1 MTRFHKRRA
10 LLIGNEHYDDGRF
23 SPLASVRA
31 DVWGLT
37 QVLKH
42 RSIGNFVSVQTESD
56 LTADDMRAA
65 IGEFLQE
72 RDEDELALVYV
83 SGHGVR
89 TVRDGGEFHFV
100 AKDTD
105 YDRVASTGV
114 SAGFLNDALEECV
127 APQKIVVIDCC
138 RSGGFAVGLRTS
150 DRRPESSVSKSGE
163 PPPLTSRG
171 VYVLS
176 SSRAGEDSY
185 ADAGGSDDV
194 KPSAFTGEIIEAL
207 RTGKVSKDGGQAITV
222 SDLFHYVNRRMRAQ
236 DGGRQVP
243 VHSALGVDDRIVIA
257 DSPFGRAPILDP
269 LSSRPRAAAGEA
281 AQPHATKSA
290 HAQPAWANLLDYYRE
305 CVLAES
311 AETPLMEVSHQ
322 GTSYVCLEGT
332 ERFISGDVDDDGCI
346 ALPEEAA
353 LLVDSAAE
361 EDAELWAGYP
371 AVVLTGPRSGRPWR
385 QPKFAPLLVRRV
397 EIIQDEGELRLK
409 PYGPV
414 QPHPQLAHDWLG
426 EEEANQLI
434 DTFQPSWHRG
444 QHDRMAVEVRNL
456 LTQEFELPCVQ
467 ELSPDRLAD
476 RIDVRTP
483 GHGARNT
490 AVLFA
495 ARPQT
500 GFTKGLLNDF
510 ADISRKTDRIGRT
523 ALGVLSPDTSQRA
536 RSLAHSD
543 PESVRLVTPLPCNEA
558 QTAVLRSAMTRRLTV
573 ATGPPGTGKSQLVA
587 NLVATAI
594 AAGQTVLVAST
605 NNDAV
610 DEVWRRCDKLVPGSV
625 VRTGSARKNGKS
637 NAEHEAAALHALRTG
652 PEPSTTVTTAS
663 IATTLATDRLAEV
676 RQLLAHTAE
685 TELRLRQAGES
696 RAHHAEKL
704 GITVTELQALLGG
717 PPRPKELEAKARRL
731 THARF
736 LGSWRRTRFLRKAGL
751 ERYAG
756 DPAAGCL
763 ALAGF
768 AAAEAVWRDGRE
780 HAATVDDT
788 ALTRTLRDAES
799 TVQDASRTLLATT
812 VQAVAWAGRRR
823 ILDLLT
829 ARDGKRG
836 DWPQLGRVLGRPGT
850 STDAP
855 AVAGW
860 AVTSLS
866 ARRFPPDPA
875 LFDLVVID
883 EASQC
888 AIPHILP
895 LLFRARRALVI
906 GDPMQLTHITQTS
919 PPREALIR
927 RGNGLRSDWLEKHHL
942 AYRRHSAFH
951 AAEQAAGGTL
961 LLDEHFRCHPHIA
974 GISNEFFY
982 DGGLT
987 VLTDTRGRPALAR
1000 RPSVVWTDVT
1010 GRAARPPFGGSWA
1023 NDDEIHKVLAS
1034 VTYLLDQLPPEAT
1047 VGVVTPFT
1055 AQAEALRK
1063 RLRPYDEERLRIGT
1077 VHTFQ
1082 GGERDVMVFSLVA
1095 GEGMHTGAVEWVSGQ
1110 LNLWNVAI
1118 TRARSHLIVV
1128 GDKKLWRQRGGVGA
1142 ALLEAAERN
1151 GVPPGGGDE
1160 DVLLKRL
1167 YQALS
1172 RTKEATVTLG
1182 ETVNGHPADAL
1193 VGGIDATAPRA
1204 VLLDRGVEEGS
1215 DAARHLRL
1223 MLHRRNLLGSDHG
1236 EIEAIRWPAWRLYET
1251 DEQRGEL

>member
-1 MTRFHKRRA
+1 MTRLHKRRA
-10 LLIGNEHYDDGRF
+10 LLIGNENYNDGRF

-31 DVWGLT
+31 DLWGLT

-42 RSIGNFVSVQTESD
+42 RNIGNFVSVQTESD
-56 LTADDMRAA
+56 LTADDMRAV

-89 TVRDGGEFHFV
+89 TVRDGGEFHF
-100 AKDTD
+100 AARDTD
-105 YDRVASTGV
+105 YDRVAATGV

-127 APQKIVVIDCC
+127 APQKIVMIDCC
-138 RSGGFAVGLRTS
+138 RSGGFAMGLRTS
-150 DRRPESSVSKSGE
+150 DRRAASSVSKSGE
-163 PPPLTSRG
+163 QPPLTSRG

-185 ADAGGSDDV
+185 ADTGGGDDV
-194 KPSAFTGEIIEAL
+194 KPSAFTGEVVEAL
-207 RTGKVSKDGGQAITV
+207 RTGKVSKDGGSAVTV

-243 VHSALGVDDRIVIA
+243 VHSALGVDDRIIIA

-269 LSSRPRAAAGEA
+269 LSSRTRPVAGEA
-281 AQPHATKSA
+281 AHSRVAKSA
-290 HAQPAWANLLDYYRE
+290 HTQPSWANLLDYYRE
-305 CVLAES
+305 CILAES
-311 AETPLMEVSHQ
+311 AETPLMDVSRQ
-322 GTSYVCLEGT
+322 DASYVCLADA
-332 ERFISGDVDDDGCI
+332 ERFISGDVDDDGCVS
-346 ALPEEAA
+346 LPEEAA
-353 LLVDSAAE
+353 PLVDSAAE

-371 AVVLTGPRSGRPWR
+371 AVVLTGPRTGRPWR

-397 EIIQDEGELRLK
+397 EIVQDEGEVRLK

-414 QPHPQLAHDWLG
+414 QPHPQLALDWLG
-426 EEEANQLI
+426 EDEANQLI

-467 ELSPDRLAD
+467 ELRPDQLAD

-495 ARPQT
+495 SRPQT

-510 ADISRKTDRIGRT
+510 AGIAEQANQIGQT
-523 ALGVLSPDTSQRA
+523 ALGALAPDASQRA
-536 RSLAHSD
+536 RSHAHTN
-543 PESVRLVTPLPCNEA
+543 PEPANLVTPLPCNEA

-625 VRTGSARKNGKS
+625 VRTGSARKSGKS

-652 PEPSTTVTTAS
+652 PEPPTTVATAS
-663 IATTLATDRLAEV
+663 MATVLANDRLAEV
-676 RQLLAHTAE
+676 RQGLAHLAE
-685 TELRLRQAGES
+685 TEARLRKAGEA
-696 RAHHAEKL
+696 RAHHAEQL
-704 GITVTELQALLGG
+704 GSTVTELQDLLSGT
-717 PPRPKELEAKARRL
+717 PRPRELENKARRL
-731 THARF
+731 AHARL
-736 LGSWRRTRFLRKAGL
+736 LGSWRRSRFLRTTGL
-751 ERYAG
+751 KGHAG
-756 DPAAGCL
+756 DPATGCL

-768 AAAEAVWRDGRE
+768 AAAEAEWRDGHE
-780 HAATVDDT
+780 QAAAVDDT
-788 ALTRTLRDAES
+788 ALTRTLHDAES
-799 TVQDASRTLLATT
+799 TVQDASRTLLAAT
-812 VQAVAWAGRRR
+812 VQAAAWAGRRR
-823 ILDLLT
+823 ILDLLA
-829 ARDGKRG
+829 ARDGKRS
-836 DWPQLGRVLGRPGT
+836 DWPQMRRVLGRSNG
-850 STDAP
+850 STDTP

-866 ARRFPPDPA
+866 ARRFPLGPA
-875 LFDLVVID
+875 LFDLVVVD

-888 AIPHILP
+888 AIPHVLP
-895 LLFRARRALVI
+895 LLFRAQRALVI

-919 PPREALIR
+919 PHREALIR

-951 AAEQAAGGTL
+951 AAEQSAGGTL

-974 GISNEFFY
+974 GISNNFFY

-987 VLTDTRGRPALAR
+987 VLTDTRGRPALAH
-1000 RPSVVWTDVT
+1000 RPAVIWTDVT
-1010 GRAARPPFGGSWA
+1010 GRAARPPFGGSWV
-1023 NDDEIHKVLAS
+1023 NEDEIRKVQDS
-1034 VTYLLDQLPPEAT
+1034 VRYLLEQLPPEAT

-1055 AQAEALRK
+1055 AQAETLRK

-1095 GEGMHTGAVEWVSGQ
+1095 GEGMHPGAVEWIGGQ

-1118 TRARSHLIVV
+1118 TRARGHLIVV
-1128 GDKKLWRQRGGVGA
+1128 GDKELWRKRGGVGT

-1151 GVPPGGGDE
+1151 GVPLSGGGD
-1160 DVLLKRL
+1160 DLLLKRL
-1167 YQALS
+1167 YRILS
-1172 RTKEATVTLG
+1172 RTEEATVTLG
-1182 ETVNGHPADAL
+1182 ETVHGHSVDAL
-1193 VGGIDATAPRA
+1193 VGGVGATTPRA
-1204 VLLDRGVEEGS
+1204 VLLDRGIDEGS

-1223 MLHRRNLLGSDHG
+1223 MLHRRNLLGSEDG
-1236 EIEAIRWPAWRLYET
+1236 EVEAVRWPAWRLYET
-1251 DEQRGEL
+1251 DEQRG

>member
-1 MTRFHKRRA
+1 MTRLHKRRA
-10 LLIGNEHYDDGRF
+10 LLIGNERYDDGRF

-31 DVWGLT
+31 DVWGLA
-37 QVLKH
+37 QVLRHHKV
-42 RSIGNFVSVQTESD
+42 GNFVSVQTESD
-56 LTADDMRAA
+56 LAADDMRAV
-65 IGEFLQE
+65 IGEFLHE

-105 YDRVASTGV
+105 SDRVAATGV

-127 APQKIVVIDCC
+127 APQKIVMIDCC

-150 DRRPESSVSKSGE
+150 DRQPDNSVAKSGE
-163 PPPLTSRG
+163 RPPLTSRG

-185 ADAGGSDDV
+185 ADAGAGDDV
-194 KPSAFTGEIIEAL
+194 KPSAFTGEVIEAL
-207 RTGKVSKDGGQAITV
+207 RTGKVSKDGGSAVTV
-222 SDLFHYVNRRMRAQ
+222 SDLFHHVNQRMRAQ
-236 DGGRQVP
+236 SGGRQVP
-243 VHSALGVDDRIVIA
+243 VQSALGVDDRIVIA
-257 DSPFGRAPILDP
+257 DSPFGRAPVLDP
-269 LSSRPRAAAGEA
+269 LSSRPRAVVGEA
-281 AQPHATKSA
+281 AEPRTTKSA
-290 HAQPAWANLLDYYRE
+290 DTQPTWTNLLDYYRE

-311 AETPLMEVSHQ
+311 AETPLMEVSRRD
-322 GTSYVCLEGT
+322 TSYVCLDGA
-332 ERFISGDVDDDGCI
+332 ERFISGDVDDDGCV
-346 ALPEEAA
+346 ALPKEAA
-353 LLVDSAAE
+353 PLVESAAE

-371 AVVLTGPRSGRPWR
+371 AVVLTGPRTGRPWR

-397 EIIQDEGELRLK
+397 EIVQDEGEVRLK

-426 EEEANQLI
+426 EDEANQLI

-467 ELSPDRLAD
+467 ELRPDQLAD

-500 GFTKGLLNDF
+500 GFTKNLLK
-510 ADISRKTDRIGRT
+510 DIAGIAERTDQIGKT
-523 ALGVLSPDTSQRA
+523 ALGALAPDASQRA
-536 RSLAHSD
+536 RSIAHTG
-543 PESVRLVTPLPCNEA
+543 PEQVRLVTPLPCNEA
-558 QTAVLRSAMTRRLTV
+558 QAAVLRSAMTRCLTV

-610 DEVWRRCDKLVPGSV
+610 DEVWRRCDELMPGSV
-625 VRTGSARKNGKS
+625 VRTGSARKKNGTS

-652 PEPSTTVTTAS
+652 PEPSSTVTTAS
-663 IATTLATDRLAEV
+663 MATTLAAERLAGV
-676 RQLLAHTAE
+676 RQGLAHVAE
-685 TELRLRQAGES
+685 TELRLRQAGEA
-696 RAHHAEKL
+696 RAHHAEQF
-704 GITVTELQALLGG
+704 GVTVTELRDLLGG
-717 PPRPKELEAKARRL
+717 PPRPRELEDKARRVSR
-731 THARF
+731 ARF
-736 LGSWRRTRFLRKAGL
+736 LGTWRRSRFLRGAGL
-751 ERYAG
+751 EGHAG

-768 AAAEAVWRDGRE
+768 ASAEAEWADGRE
-780 HAATVDDT
+780 HVASVDDT
-788 ALTRTLRDAES
+788 ELTRVLHDAET
-799 TVQDASRTLLATT
+799 TVQDASRTLLAVK
-812 VQAVAWAGRRR
+812 VQAAARAGRRR
-823 ILDLLT
+823 VLDLLA
-829 ARDGKRG
+829 ARDGKHS
-836 DWPQLGRVLGRPGT
+836 DWPQMRRVLGRSDG

-866 ARRFPPDPA
+866 ARRFPLGPA
-875 LFDLVVID
+875 LFDLVVVD

-888 AIPHILP
+888 AVPHVLP

-906 GDPMQLTHITQTS
+906 GDPMQLTHITKTS
-919 PPREALIR
+919 PHREALIR
-927 RGNGLRSDWLEKHHL
+927 RGNGLRSSWLEKHHL

-951 AAEQAAGGTL
+951 AAEQSAGGTL

-974 GISNEFFY
+974 AISNELFY

-987 VLTDTRGRPALAR
+987 VLTDTRGRPALAG
-1000 RPSVVWTDVT
+1000 RPAVIWTDVA
-1010 GRAARPPFGGSWA
+1010 GRAARPPFGGSWV
-1023 NDDEIHKVLAS
+1023 NENEIRKVDDS
-1034 VTYLLDQLPPEAT
+1034 VRYLLEQLPPEAT

-1055 AQAEALRK
+1055 AQAETLRK
-1063 RLRPYDEERLRIGT
+1063 RLRPYDEERLRVGT

-1095 GEGMHTGAVEWVSGQ
+1095 GQGMHPGAVEWIAGQ

-1128 GDKKLWRQRGGVGA
+1128 GDKGLWRQRGGVGA
-1142 ALLEAAERN
+1142 ALLEASERD
-1151 GVPPGGGDE
+1151 GAAPGGGSE

-1172 RTKEATVTLG
+1172 RGEEEATVALG
-1182 ETVNGHPADAL
+1182 ETVHGHPADAVVRG
-1193 VGGIDATAPRA
+1193 VGGAAPQA
-1204 VLLDRGVEEGS
+1204 VLLDRGGGEDG

-1223 MLHRRNLLGSDHG
+1223 VLHRRNLLGGGDG
-1236 EIEAIRWPAWRLYET
+1236 EAEAARWPAWRLYDT
-1251 DEQRGEL
+1251 DEKQG

>member
-1 MTRFHKRRA
+1 MTRLHKRRA
-10 LLIGNEHYDDGRF
+10 LLIGNENYDDGRF

-31 DVWGLT
+31 DLWGLA

-42 RSIGNFVSVQTESD
+42 RNIGNFVSVQTESD
-56 LTADDMRAA
+56 LTADDMRAV

-105 YDRVASTGV
+105 YDRVAATSV

-127 APQKIVVIDCC
+127 APQKIVMIDCC
-138 RSGGFAVGLRTS
+138 RSGGFAIGLRTS
-150 DRRPESSVSKSGE
+150 DRRADNSVSKSGE
-163 PPPLTSRG
+163 QPPLTSRG

-185 ADAGGSDDV
+185 ADTGSGDDV
-194 KPSAFTGEIIEAL
+194 KPSAFTGEVVEAL
-207 RTGKVSKDGGQAITV
+207 RTGKVSKDGGSAVTV

-243 VHSALGVDDRIVIA
+243 VHSALGVDDRIIIA
-257 DSPFGRAPILDP
+257 DSPFGRAPVLNP
-269 LSSRPRAAAGEA
+269 LSSRPQPITGEA
-281 AQPHATKSA
+281 AQPRVAKSV
-290 HAQPAWANLLDYYRE
+290 HAQPSWANLLDYYRE

-311 AETPLMEVSHQ
+311 AETPLMDVSHQ
-322 GTSYVCLEGT
+322 DASYVCLVGA
-332 ERFISGDVDDDGCI
+332 ERLISGDVDDDGCVT
-346 ALPEEAA
+346 LPDEAA
-353 LLVDSAAE
+353 PLVDSAAE

-371 AVVLTGPRSGRPWR
+371 AVVLTGPRTGRPWR

-397 EIIQDEGELRLK
+397 EIVQDEGEVRLK
-409 PYGPV
+409 PYGPI
-414 QPHPQLAHDWLG
+414 QPHPQLALDWLG
-426 EEEANQLI
+426 EDEANQLI

-467 ELSPDRLAD
+467 ELRPDQLAD

-495 ARPQT
+495 SRPQT

-510 ADISRKTDRIGRT
+510 VGIADQTDQIGQT
-523 ALGVLSPDTSQRA
+523 ALGALAPNASQRA
-536 RSLAHSD
+536 GSHAHTS
-543 PESVRLVTPLPCNEA
+543 PKPTHLVTPLPCNEA
-558 QTAVLRSAMTRRLTV
+558 QTAVLRSAMTYRLTV

-652 PEPSTTVTTAS
+652 PEPPTTVATAS
-663 IATTLATDRLAEV
+663 MATALATDRLAEV
-676 RQLLAHTAE
+676 RQGLALLAE
-685 TELRLRQAGES
+685 TEARLRRAGEA
-696 RAHHAEKL
+696 RAHQAEQL
-704 GITVTELQALLGG
+704 GSTVTELQDLLRDT
-717 PPRPKELEAKARRL
+717 PRLRELEDKARRL
-731 THARF
+731 AHARF
-736 LGSWRRTRFLRKAGL
+736 LGSWRRSRFLRRTGL
-751 ERYAG
+751 SGHVG
-756 DPAAGCL
+756 DPASGCL

-768 AAAEAVWRDGRE
+768 VAAEAQWRAGHER
-780 HAATVDDT
+780 ASAVDDT
-788 ALTRTLRDAES
+788 ALTRSLHDAES
-799 TVQDASRTLLATT
+799 AVHDASRTLLATR
-812 VQAVAWAGRRR
+812 VQAAAWAGRRR
-823 ILDLLT
+823 ILDLLA
-829 ARDGKRG
+829 ARDGKRS
-836 DWPQLGRVLGRPGT
+836 DWPQMRRVLGRSNG

-866 ARRFPPDPA
+866 ARRFPLSPA
-875 LFDLVVID
+875 LFDLVVVD

-888 AIPHILP
+888 AIPHVLP
-895 LLFRARRALVI
+895 LLFRAQRALVI

-919 PPREALIR
+919 PHREALIR
-927 RGNGLRSDWLEKHHL
+927 SGNGLRSDWLEKHHL

-951 AAEQAAGGTL
+951 AAEQSAGGTL
-961 LLDEHFRCHPHIA
+961 LLDEHFRCHPQIA
-974 GISNEFFY
+974 SISNDFFY

-987 VLTDTRGRPALAR
+987 VLTDSRSRPALAHR
-1000 RPSVVWTDVT
+1000 SAVIWTDVT
-1010 GRAARPPFGGSWA
+1010 GRAARPPFGGSWV
-1023 NDDEIHKVLAS
+1023 NEDEVRKVQDS
-1034 VTYLLDQLPPEAT
+1034 VRYLLQQLPPEAT

-1055 AQAEALRK
+1055 AQAETLRR

-1095 GEGMHTGAVEWVSGQ
+1095 GEGMHPGAVEWIGGQ

-1118 TRARSHLIVV
+1118 TRARGHLIVV
-1128 GDKKLWRQRGGVGA
+1128 GDKELWRKRGGVGT
-1142 ALLEAAERN
+1142 ALLEAADRN
-1151 GVPPGGGDE
+1151 GVPLGGGDD
-1160 DVLLKRL
+1160 DVLLRRL
-1167 YQALS
+1167 YRILS
-1172 RTKEATVTLG
+1172 LAEGATVTLG
-1182 ETVNGHPADAL
+1182 ETLRGHPVDAL
-1193 VGGIDATAPRA
+1193 VGGTSATTSRA
-1204 VLLDRGVEEGS
+1204 VLLDRGIEEGS

-1223 MLHRRNLLGSDHG
+1223 MLHRRNLLGSEDG
-1236 EIEAIRWPAWRLYET
+1236 RVEAVRWPAWRLYET
-1251 DEQRGEL
+1251 GERQE

>member
-1 MTRFHKRRA
+1 MTRLHKRRA
-10 LLIGNEHYDDGRF
+10 LLIGNETYDDGRF
-23 SPLASVRA
+23 SALASVRA
-31 DVWGLT
+31 DLWGLA

-42 RSIGNFVSVQTESD
+42 RNIGNFISVQTESD
-56 LTADDMRAA
+56 LTADDMRVV

-89 TVRDGGEFHFV
+89 AVRDGGEFHFV

-105 YDRVASTGV
+105 YDRVAATSV

-127 APQKIVVIDCC
+127 APQKIVMIDCC
-138 RSGGFAVGLRTS
+138 RSGGFAMGLRTS
-150 DRRPESSVSKSGE
+150 DRRAANSVSKSGE
-163 PPPLTSRG
+163 QPPLTSRG

-185 ADAGGSDDV
+185 ADTGGGDDV
-194 KPSAFTGEIIEAL
+194 KPSAFTGEVVEAL
-207 RTGKVSKDGGQAITV
+207 RTGKVSKDGGSAVTV

-243 VHSALGVDDRIVIA
+243 VHSALGVDDRIIIA

-269 LSSRPRAAAGEA
+269 LSSRPQPVAGGEA
-281 AQPHATKSA
+281 QSRVAAPAHTQPG
-290 HAQPAWANLLDYYRE
+290 WANLLNYYHE

-311 AETPLMEVSHQ
+311 AETPLMDVSGQ
-322 GTSYVCLEGT
+322 DTSYVCLADA
-332 ERFISGDVDDDGCI
+332 ERFIAGDVDDDGCVP
-346 ALPEEAA
+346 LPEEAA
-353 LLVDSAAE
+353 SLVVLAAE

-371 AVVLTGPRSGRPWR
+371 AVVLTGPRTGRPWR

-397 EIIQDEGELRLK
+397 EIVQDEGEVRLK

-414 QPHPQLAHDWLG
+414 QPHPQLALDWLG
-426 EEEANQLI
+426 EDEANQLI

-467 ELSPDRLAD
+467 ELRPDQLAD

-495 ARPQT
+495 SRPQT

-510 ADISRKTDRIGRT
+510 ADIADQTDQIGQT
-523 ALGVLSPDTSQRA
+523 ALGALAPDASQRA
-536 RSLAHSD
+536 GSHAHAS
-543 PESVRLVTPLPCNEA
+543 PEPTHLVTPLPCNEA

-625 VRTGSARKNGKS
+625 VRTGSARKNGTS

-652 PEPSTTVTTAS
+652 PEPSTTVATAS
-663 IATTLATDRLAEV
+663 MATVVATDRLAEV
-676 RQLLAHTAE
+676 RQGLAHLAE
-685 TELRLRQAGES
+685 TEARLRRAGEV
-696 RAHHAEKL
+696 RAHHSEQL
-704 GITVTELQALLGG
+704 GSTVTELHHLLGDT
-717 PPRPKELEAKARRL
+717 PWPRELGKKARRL
-731 THARF
+731 AHARF
-736 LGSWRRTRFLRKAGL
+736 LGSWRRSRFLRATGL
-751 ERYAG
+751 EGHSG
-756 DPAAGCL
+756 DPTTACL

-768 AAAEAVWRDGRE
+768 AAAEADWRDGHE
-780 HAATVDDT
+780 QAAAVDDA
-788 ALTRTLRDAES
+788 ALTRTLHEAES

-812 VQAVAWAGRRR
+812 VQAAAWAGRRR
-823 ILDLLT
+823 ILDLLA
-829 ARDGKRG
+829 ARDGKRS
-836 DWPQLGRVLGRPGT
+836 DWPQMRRVLGRSNSSP
-850 STDAP
+850 DIP

-866 ARRFPPDPA
+866 ARRFPLGPA
-875 LFDLVVID
+875 LFDLVIID

-888 AIPHILP
+888 AIPHVLP
-895 LLFRARRALVI
+895 LLFRAKRALVI
-906 GDPMQLTHITQTS
+906 GDPMQLTHITQTT
-919 PPREALIR
+919 PHREALIR

-951 AAEQAAGGTL
+951 AAEQSAGGTL
-961 LLDEHFRCHPHIA
+961 LLDEHFRCHPQIA
-974 GISNEFFY
+974 RISNDFFY

-987 VLTDTRGRPALAR
+987 VLTDTRGRPALANR
-1000 RPSVVWTDVT
+1000 SAVIWTDVT
-1010 GRAARPPFGGSWA
+1010 GRAARPPFGGSWV
-1023 NDDEIHKVLAS
+1023 NEDEIRKVQDS
-1034 VTYLLDQLPPEAT
+1034 VRYLLEQLPLEAT

-1055 AQAEALRK
+1055 AQAETLRK

-1095 GEGMHTGAVEWVSGQ
+1095 GEGMHPGAVEWIGGQ

-1118 TRARSHLIVV
+1118 TRARGHLIVV
-1128 GDKKLWRQRGGVGA
+1128 GDKELWRNRGGVGT
-1142 ALLEAAERN
+1142 ALLEAADRN
-1151 GVPPGGGDE
+1151 GVPLGGGDD

-1167 YQALS
+1167 YRILS
-1172 RTKEATVTLG
+1172 LAEGATVTLG
-1182 ETVNGHPADAL
+1182 ETVHGHPVDAL
-1193 VGGIDATAPRA
+1193 VGGTSTTTLRA
-1204 VLLDRGVEEGS
+1204 VLLDRGVEESS

-1223 MLHRRNLLGSDHG
+1223 MLHRRNLLSSEDGKV
-1236 EIEAIRWPAWRLYET
+1236 EAIRWPAWRLYET
-1251 DEQRGEL
+1251 GERRE

>member
-1 MTRFHKRRA
+1 MTRLHKRRA
-10 LLIGNEHYDDGRF
+10 LLIGNERYDDGRF
-23 SPLASVRA
+23 SSLVSVRA
-31 DVWGLT
+31 DVWGLA

-42 RSIGNFVSVQTESD
+42 HKIGNFASVQTESD
-56 LTADDMRAA
+56 LAADDMRAV

-89 TVRDGGEFHFV
+89 TVHDGGEFHFV
-100 AKDTD
+100 ARDTD
-105 YDRVASTGV
+105 HDRVSATGV

-127 APQKIVVIDCC
+127 APQKIVMIDCC

-150 DRRPESSVSKSGE
+150 DRQGDSSVAKSGE
-163 PPPLTSRG
+163 RPPLTSRG

-185 ADAGGSDDV
+185 ADAGGGVDV
-194 KPSAFTGEIIEAL
+194 KPSAFTGEVIEAL
-207 RTGKVSKDGGQAITV
+207 RTGKVSKDGGSAVTV

-243 VHSALGVDDRIVIA
+243 VQSALGVDDRIVIA
-257 DSPFGRAPILDP
+257 DSPFGRAPVLDP
-269 LSSRPRAAAGEA
+269 LSSRPREAAGGA
-281 AQPHATKSA
+281 APPHAAKSA
-290 HAQPAWANLLDYYRE
+290 HAHPTWIDLLDYYRE

-311 AETPLMEVSHQ
+311 AETPLMDVSRQ
-322 GTSYVCLEGT
+322 GRSYVCLDGA
-332 ERFISGDVDDDGCI
+332 ERFISGDVDDDGCV
-346 ALPEEAA
+346 ALPKEAGP
-353 LLVDSAAE
+353 LVESAAE

-371 AVVLTGPRSGRPWR
+371 AVLLTGPRTGRPWR

-397 EIIQDEGELRLK
+397 EIVQDEGEVRLK

-414 QPHPQLAHDWLG
+414 QPHPQLARDWLG
-426 EEEANQLI
+426 EDEANQLI

-467 ELSPDRLAD
+467 ELRPDQLAD

-495 ARPQT
+495 VRPQT
-500 GFTKGLLNDF
+500 NFTKGLLNDF
-510 ADISRKTDRIGRT
+510 SGIAKQTDQMGKT
-523 ALGVLSPDTSQRA
+523 ALGALAPDLSQRVRCLTHA
-536 RSLAHSD
+536 D
-543 PESVRLVTPLPCNEA
+543 PEPASLVTPLPCNEA
-558 QTAVLRSAMTRRLTV
+558 QIAVLRSAMTRRLTV

-610 DEVWRRCDKLVPGSV
+610 DEVWRRCDELVPGSV
-625 VRTGSARKNGKS
+625 VRTGSARKTGKS

-652 PEPSTTVTTAS
+652 PEPSTTVATAS
-663 IATTLATDRLAEV
+663 MATVLATDHLAEV
-676 RQLLAHTAE
+676 RRHLAHIAE
-685 TELRLRQAGES
+685 TELRLHRAGEA
-696 RAHHAEKL
+696 RARHAEQL
-704 GITVTELQALLGG
+704 GITVTALQELLGG
-717 PPRPKELEAKARRL
+717 PPRLRKLEDKARRL
-731 THARF
+731 SCARF
-736 LGSWRRTRFLRKAGL
+736 LGSWRRVRFLRKAGL
-751 ERYAG
+751 AGYAG

-763 ALAGF
+763 AFAGF
-768 AAAEAVWRDGRE
+768 AAAEAEWRDRRE
-780 HAATVDDT
+780 HAAAVDDA
-788 ALTRTLRDAES
+788 ALACALRDAES
-799 TVQDASRTLLATT
+799 AVQDASRTLLATK
-812 VQAVAWAGRRR
+812 VQAAARVGRRR
-823 ILDLLT
+823 LLDLLA
-829 ARDGKRG
+829 ARDSERS
-836 DWPQLGRVLGRPGT
+836 DWPQMRRVLGRSDG

-866 ARRFPPDPA
+866 ARRFPLSPA
-875 LFDLVVID
+875 LFDLVIVD

-888 AIPHILP
+888 AIPHVLP

-906 GDPMQLTHITQTS
+906 GDPMQLTHISKTS
-919 PPREALIR
+919 PHREALIR
-927 RGNGLRSDWLEKHHL
+927 RGKGLRSDWLEKHHL

-951 AAEQAAGGTL
+951 AAEQSAGGTL

-974 GISNEFFY
+974 AISNSFFY

-987 VLTDTRGRPALAR
+987 VLTDTRGRPALAG
-1000 RPSVVWTDVT
+1000 RPAVIWTDVT
-1010 GRAARPPFGGSWA
+1010 GRAAHPPFGDSWVNEA
-1023 NDDEIHKVLAS
+1023 EVRKVHDS
-1034 VTYLLDQLPPEAT
+1034 VRYLLEQLPADAT
-1047 VGVVTPFT
+1047 VGVVTPF
-1055 AQAEALRK
+1055 APQAEILRK

-1082 GGERDVMVFSLVA
+1082 GGERDVMVFSLVV
-1095 GEGMHTGAVEWVSGQ
+1095 GEGMHPGSVEWVAGQ

-1128 GDKKLWRQRGGVGA
+1128 GDKEGWRKRGGVGA
-1142 ALLEAAERN
+1142 ALLEAAERDAL
-1151 GVPPGGGDE
+1151 PPGGEDE
-1160 DVLLKRL
+1160 EALLKRL
-1167 YQALS
+1167 YQTLS
-1172 RTKEATVTLG
+1172 RAEEATVTLG
-1182 ETVNGHPADAL
+1182 ETVHGYPADA
-1193 VGGIDATAPRA
+1193 VVRGVRGTAFRP
-1204 VLLDRGVEEGS
+1204 VLLDRGMEENG

-1223 MLHRRNLLGSDHG
+1223 MLHRRNLLSGGDG
-1236 EIEAIRWPAWRLYET
+1236 EAEATRWPAWRLYDT
-1251 DEQRGEL
+1251 DEQWG

>member
-1 MTRFHKRRA
+1 MTRLHKRRA
-10 LLIGNEHYDDGRF
+10 LLIGNENYDDGRF

-31 DVWGLT
+31 DLWGLA

-42 RSIGNFVSVQTESD
+42 RNIGNFVSVQTESD
-56 LTADDMRAA
+56 LAANDMRAV

-105 YDRVASTGV
+105 YDRVAATSV

-127 APQKIVVIDCC
+127 APQKIVMIDCC
-138 RSGGFAVGLRTS
+138 RSGGFAMGLRTS
-150 DRRPESSVSKSGE
+150 DRRADNSVSKSGE
-163 PPPLTSRG
+163 QPPLTSRG

-185 ADAGGSDDV
+185 ADTGSGDDV
-194 KPSAFTGEIIEAL
+194 KPSAFTGEVVEAL
-207 RTGKVSKDGGQAITV
+207 RTGKVSKDGGSAVTV

-243 VHSALGVDDRIVIA
+243 VHSALGVDDRIIIA

-269 LSSRPRAAAGEA
+269 LSSRPQPIAGEA
-281 AQPHATKSA
+281 AQARVAKSVPS
-290 HAQPAWANLLDYYRE
+290 QPGWANLLDYYRE

-311 AETPLMEVSHQ
+311 AETPLMDVSRQ
-322 GTSYVCLEGT
+322 DASYVCLAGA
-332 ERFISGDVDDDGCI
+332 ERLISGDVDDDGCI
-346 ALPEEAA
+346 TLPDEAA
-353 LLVDSAAE
+353 PLVDSAAE

-371 AVVLTGPRSGRPWR
+371 AVVLTGPRTGRPWR

-397 EIIQDEGELRLK
+397 EIVQDEGEVRLK

-414 QPHPQLAHDWLG
+414 QPHPQLALDWLG
-426 EEEANQLI
+426 EDEANQLI

-467 ELSPDRLAD
+467 ELRPDQLAD

-495 ARPQT
+495 SRPQT

-510 ADISRKTDRIGRT
+510 AGIADQTDQIGQT
-523 ALGVLSPDTSQRA
+523 ALGALAPDAAQRA
-536 RSLAHSD
+536 GSHAHTS
-543 PESVRLVTPLPCNEA
+543 PEPTHLVTPLPCNEA

-652 PEPSTTVTTAS
+652 PEPPTTVATAS
-663 IATTLATDRLAEV
+663 MATVVAIDRLVEV
-676 RQLLAHTAE
+676 RQGLAHIAE
-685 TELRLRQAGES
+685 TEARLRQAGEA
-696 RAHHAEKL
+696 RAHHSEQL
-704 GITVTELQALLGG
+704 GSTVTELQHLLAGT
-717 PPRPKELEAKARRL
+717 PRPRELENKARRL
-731 THARF
+731 AHARF
-736 LGSWRRTRFLRKAGL
+736 LGSWRRSRFLRTTGL
-751 ERYAG
+751 EGHAG
-756 DPAAGCL
+756 DPAAACL

-768 AAAEAVWRDGRE
+768 AAAEAEWRDGHE
-780 HAATVDDT
+780 QAAAVDDT
-788 ALTRTLRDAES
+788 ALTRALREAES
-799 TVQDASRTLLATT
+799 IVQDASRTLLATT
-812 VQAVAWAGRRR
+812 VQAAAWAGRRR
-823 ILDLLT
+823 ILDLLA
-829 ARDGKRG
+829 ARDGKRS
-836 DWPQLGRVLGRPGT
+836 DWPQMRRVLGRSNGSPDT
-850 STDAP
+850 P

-866 ARRFPPDPA
+866 ARRFPMGPA
-875 LFDLVVID
+875 LFDLVVVD

-888 AIPHILP
+888 AVPHVLP
-895 LLFRARRALVI
+895 LLFRAQRALVI

-919 PPREALIR
+919 PHREALIR

-951 AAEQAAGGTL
+951 AAEQSAGGTL
-961 LLDEHFRCHPHIA
+961 LLDEHFRCHPQIA
-974 GISNEFFY
+974 SISNDFFY

-987 VLTDTRGRPALAR
+987 VLTDTRGRPALAHR
-1000 RPSVVWTDVT
+1000 SAVIWTDVT
-1010 GRAARPPFGGSWA
+1010 GRAARPPFGGSWI
-1023 NDDEIHKVLAS
+1023 NEDEIRKVQDS
-1034 VTYLLDQLPPEAT
+1034 VRYLLTQLPPEAT

-1055 AQAEALRK
+1055 AQAETLRK
-1063 RLRPYDEERLRIGT
+1063 RLQPYDEERLRIGT

-1095 GEGMHTGAVEWVSGQ
+1095 GEGMHPGAVEWIGGQ

-1118 TRARSHLIVV
+1118 TRARGHLIVV
-1128 GDKKLWRQRGGVGA
+1128 GDKELWRKRGGVGT
-1142 ALLEAAERN
+1142 ALLETADRN
-1151 GVPPGGGDE
+1151 GAPLGGGND

-1167 YQALS
+1167 YRTLS
-1172 RTKEATVTLG
+1172 LRKGATVTLG
-1182 ETVNGHPADAL
+1182 ETVHGHPVDAL
-1193 VGGIDATAPRA
+1193 VGGTSATTSRV
-1204 VLLDRGVEEGS
+1204 VLLDRGIEEGS

-1223 MLHRRNLLGSDHG
+1223 MLHRRNLLGSEDG
-1236 EIEAIRWPAWRLYET
+1236 KVEAVRWPAWRLYET
-1251 DEQRGEL
+1251 GERRE

>member
-1 MTRFHKRRA
+1 MTRLHKRRA

-31 DVWGLT
+31 DVWGLA
-37 QVLKH
+37 QVLRHHK
-42 RSIGNFVSVQTESD
+42 IGNFVSVQTESD
-56 LTADDMRAA
+56 LTADDMRAV

-105 YDRVASTGV
+105 YDRVAATGV

-127 APQKIVVIDCC
+127 APQKIVMIDCC

-150 DRRPESSVSKSGE
+150 DRQPDSTVAKSGE
-163 PPPLTSRG
+163 RPPLTSRG

-185 ADAGGSDDV
+185 ADAGGDDDV
-194 KPSAFTGEIIEAL
+194 KPSAFTGEVIEAL
-207 RTGKVSKDGGQAITV
+207 RTGKVSKDGGSAVTV

-236 DGGRQVP
+236 GGGRQVP

-269 LSSRPRAAAGEA
+269 LSSRPRPDAGEV
-281 AQPHATKSA
+281 AQPPAAKSA
-290 HAQPAWANLLDYYRE
+290 HAQPSWANLLDYYRE

-311 AETPLMEVSHQ
+311 AETPLMDVSRQ
-322 GTSYVCLEGT
+322 DTSYVCLDGA
-332 ERFISGDVDDDGCI
+332 ERFISGDIDDDGCV
-346 ALPEEAA
+346 ALPKEAA
-353 LLVDSAAE
+353 PLVDSAAE
-361 EDAELWAGYP
+361 QDAELWAGYP
-371 AVVLTGPRSGRPWR
+371 AVVLTGPRAGRPWR

-397 EIIQDEGELRLK
+397 EIVQDAGEVRLK

-426 EEEANQLI
+426 EDEANQLI

-467 ELSPDRLAD
+467 ELRPDQLAD

-500 GFTKGLLNDF
+500 NFTKGLLNDF
-510 ADISRKTDRIGRT
+510 AGIAKQTDRIGET
-523 ALGVLSPDTSQRA
+523 ALGVLAPDASQRA
-536 RSLAHSD
+536 RSLAHTDSE
-543 PESVRLVTPLPCNEA
+543 PARLVTPLPCNEA
-558 QTAVLRSAMTRRLTV
+558 QGAVLRSAMTRRLTV

-625 VRTGSARKNGKS
+625 VRTGSARKNGRS

-652 PEPSTTVTTAS
+652 PEPSTTVATAS
-663 IATTLATDRLAEV
+663 VATALAADRLAEV
-676 RQLLAHTAE
+676 RQRLAHVAE
-685 TELRLRQAGES
+685 TELRLRQAGEA
-696 RAHHAEKL
+696 RAHHAEQL
-704 GITVTELQALLGG
+704 GITITELRGLLDD
-717 PPRPKELEAKARRL
+717 PPRPRELEDRARRL
-731 THARF
+731 SRARF
-736 LGSWRRTRFLRKAGL
+736 LGSWRRARFLRKAGL

-768 AAAEAVWRDGRE
+768 ASAEAEWRDGRE
-780 HAATVDDT
+780 HAASVDDT

-799 TVQDASRTLLATT
+799 TVQDASRTLLATK
-812 VQAVAWAGRRR
+812 VQAAAWTGRRR

-829 ARDGKRG
+829 ARDGTRG
-836 DWPQLGRVLGRPGT
+836 DWPQLGRVLGRSGT
-850 STDAP
+850 SADAP

-888 AIPHILP
+888 AIPHVLP

-919 PPREALIR
+919 PHREALIR
-927 RGNGLRSDWLEKHHL
+927 RGNGLRSVWLEEHHL

-951 AAEQAAGGTL
+951 AAEQSAGGTL

-987 VLTDTRGRPALAR
+987 VLTDTRGRPALAS
-1000 RPSVVWTDVT
+1000 RPAVIWTDVV
-1010 GRAARPPFGGSWA
+1010 GRAAHPPFGGSWV
-1023 NDDEIHKVLAS
+1023 NENEIRKVHDS
-1034 VTYLLDQLPPEAT
+1034 VRYLLEQLPPEAT
-1047 VGVVTPFT
+1047 VGVVTPF
-1055 AQAEALRK
+1055 APQAEALRK

-1095 GEGMHTGAVEWVSGQ
+1095 GEGMHPGAVAWVGEQ

-1118 TRARSHLIVV
+1118 TRARGHLIVV
-1128 GDKKLWRQRGGVGA
+1128 GDKALWRQRGGVGA
-1142 ALLEAAERN
+1142 ALLEAAERH
-1151 GVPPGGGDE
+1151 GVPPGDGDE
-1160 DVLLKRL
+1160 DVLLTRL
-1167 YQALS
+1167 YRALS
-1172 RTKEATVTLG
+1172 RSEETTIALG
-1182 ETVNGHPADAL
+1182 ETVHGHPADAVL
-1193 VGGIDATAPRA
+1193 RDVGGAVSHA
-1204 VLLDRGVEEGS
+1204 VLLDRGVEEDA
-1215 DAARHLRL
+1215 DAARHLRI
-1223 MLHRRNLLGSDHG
+1223 MLHRRNLLGGVDG
-1236 EIEAIRWPAWRLYET
+1236 EAEAARWPAWRLYDT
-1251 DEQRGEL
+1251 DEQRW

>member
-1 MTRFHKRRA
+1 MTRLHKRRA

-23 SPLASVRA
+23 SSLASVRA
-31 DVWGLT
+31 DVWGLA

-42 RSIGNFVSVQTESD
+42 HKIGNFVSVQTESD
-56 LTADDMRAA
+56 LAADDMRAV

-89 TVRDGGEFHFV
+89 TVRDGSEFHFV
-100 AKDTD
+100 ARDTD
-105 YDRVASTGV
+105 YDRVSATGV

-127 APQKIVVIDCC
+127 APQKIVMIDCC

-150 DRRPESSVSKSGE
+150 DRQPDGSVAKSGE
-163 PPPLTSRG
+163 RPPLTSRG

-185 ADAGGSDDV
+185 ADARGGDDV
-194 KPSAFTGEIIEAL
+194 KPSAFTGEVIEAL
-207 RTGKVSKDGGQAITV
+207 RTGKVSKDGGSAVTV

-257 DSPFGRAPILDP
+257 DSPFGRAPILAP
-269 LSSRPRAAAGEA
+269 LSSWPRAVAGEA
-281 AQPHATKSA
+281 APPNSAKSPHTQPT
-290 HAQPAWANLLDYYRE
+290 WANLLDYYRE

-311 AETPLMEVSHQ
+311 AETPLMDVSPR
-322 GTSYVCLEGT
+322 GTSYVCLDGA
-332 ERFISGDVDDDGCI
+332 ERFISGDVDDDGCV
-346 ALPEEAA
+346 ALPEEAGP
-353 LLVDSAAE
+353 LVNAAAE

-371 AVVLTGPRSGRPWR
+371 AVLLTGPRTGSPWR

-397 EIIQDEGELRLK
+397 EIVQDEGEVRLK

-426 EEEANQLI
+426 EDEANQLI

-444 QHDRMAVEVRNL
+444 QHDRMAVDVLNL

-467 ELSPDRLAD
+467 DLRPDRLD
-476 RIDVRTP
+476 DHIDVRTP

-495 ARPQT
+495 ARPKT
-500 GFTKGLLNDF
+500 NFTKGLLNDF
-510 ADISRKTDRIGRT
+510 GRIAEQTDHIGET
-523 ALGVLSPDTSQRA
+523 ALGALAPDPSQRD
-536 RSLAHSD
+536 RCLAHTDHEPAS
-543 PESVRLVTPLPCNEA
+543 LVTPLPCNEA
-558 QTAVLRSAMTRRLTV
+558 QGAILRSAMTRRLTV

-610 DEVWRRCDKLVPGSV
+610 DEVWRRCDELVPGSV
-625 VRTGSARKNGKS
+625 VRTGSARKTGS

-652 PEPSTTVTTAS
+652 PEPSTTVATAS
-663 IATTLATDRLAEV
+663 MATVLASDRLAEV
-676 RQLLAHTAE
+676 RRRLAHIAE
-685 TELRLRQAGES
+685 TELRLRQAGEA
-696 RAHHAEKL
+696 RAHHAERL
-704 GITVTELQALLGG
+704 GTTATRLRELLGG
-717 PPRPKELEAKARRL
+717 PPLPRALEDSARRRSR
-731 THARF
+731 ARF
-736 LGSWRRTRFLRKAGL
+736 LGSWRRSRFLRKAGL
-751 ERYAG
+751 KDYVS

-768 AAAEAVWRDGRE
+768 AAAEAEWRDRRE
-780 HAATVDDT
+780 QAATVDDT
-788 ALTRTLRDAES
+788 ALTRALRDAES
-799 TVQDASRTLLATT
+799 AVQDASRTFLATK
-812 VQAVAWAGRRR
+812 VQAAAWAGRRR
-823 ILDLLT
+823 IMELLT
-829 ARDGKRG
+829 AADGKRG
-836 DWPQLGRVLGRPGT
+836 DWPQLKRVLGHSGT
-850 STDAP
+850 SMNAP

-888 AIPHILP
+888 AIPQVLP

-919 PPREALIR
+919 PHREALIR
-927 RGNGLRSDWLEKHHL
+927 RGNGLASAWLEKHHL

-951 AAEQAAGGTL
+951 AAERSAGGTL
-961 LLDEHFRCHPHIA
+961 LLDEHFRCHPDIS

-987 VLTDTRGRPALAR
+987 VLTDTRGRPALADR
-1000 RPSVVWTDVT
+1000 SAVIWTDVA
-1010 GRAARPPFGGSWA
+1010 GRAARPLFGGSWV
-1023 NDDEIHKVLAS
+1023 NENEIRKVHDS
-1034 VTYLLDQLPPEAT
+1034 VRYLLEKLPPEAT

-1055 AQAEALRK
+1055 AQADALRK
-1063 RLRPYDEERLRIGT
+1063 RLGPYDEERVRIGT

-1082 GGERDVMVFSLVA
+1082 GGERDVMVFSLVV
-1095 GEGMHTGAVEWVSGQ
+1095 GDGMHPGSVAWVGEQ

-1128 GDKKLWRQRGGVGA
+1128 GDKKLWRKRGGVGA
-1142 ALLEAAERN
+1142 ALLEAAERE
-1151 GVPPGGGDE
+1151 GPALGGAD
-1160 DVLLKRL
+1160 DDALLKRL
-1167 YQALS
+1167 YQTLS
-1172 RTKEATVTLG
+1172 LAEGSTVTLG
-1182 ETVNGHPADAL
+1182 ETVHGYPADA
-1193 VGGIDATAPRA
+1193 VVRDPGGAAPQP
-1204 VLLDRGVEEGS
+1204 VLLDRGADEND

-1223 MLHRRNLLGSDHG
+1223 MLHRRNLLSDG
-1236 EIEAIRWPAWRLYET
+1236 DDGAEAVRWPAWRLFDA
-1251 DEQRGEL
+1251 DEQQG

>member
-23 SPLASVRA
+23 PSLASVRA

-37 QVLKH
+37 QILKH
-42 RSIGNFVSVQTESD
+42 HKIGNFISVQTESD
-56 LTADDMRAA
+56 LAADDMRAV

-105 YDRVASTGV
+105 YDRVSATGV

-127 APQKIVVIDCC
+127 APQKIVMIDCC

-150 DRRPESSVSKSGE
+150 DRQADGSVAKSGE
-163 PPPLTSRG
+163 RPPLTSRG

-185 ADAGGSDDV
+185 ADAGGGGV
-194 KPSAFTGEIIEAL
+194 KPSAFTGEVIEAL
-207 RTGKVSKDGGQAITV
+207 RTGKVSKDGGSGVTV

-236 DGGRQVP
+236 ESGRQVP
-243 VHSALGVDDRIVIA
+243 VQSALGVDDRIVIA

-269 LSSRPRAAAGEA
+269 LSSRPQAAVGEA
-281 AQPHATKSA
+281 APPHATKSA
-290 HAQPAWANLLDYYRE
+290 HAQPTWTNLLDYYRE

-311 AETPLMEVSHQ
+311 AETPLMDVNRQ
-322 GTSYVCLEGT
+322 GTSYVCLDGA
-332 ERFISGDVDDDGCI
+332 ERFISGDVDDDGCV
-346 ALPEEAA
+346 ALPKEAGP
-353 LLVDSAAE
+353 LVDSAAE

-371 AVVLTGPRSGRPWR
+371 AVLLTGPRTGSPWR

-397 EIIQDEGELRLK
+397 EIVQGEGEVRLK

-444 QHDRMAVEVRNL
+444 QHDRMAAEVRNL
-456 LTQEFELPCVQ
+456 LAQEFELPCVQ
-467 ELSPDRLAD
+467 ELCPDQLAD

-500 GFTKGLLNDF
+500 NFTKGLLNDF
-510 ADISRKTDRIGRT
+510 ASIAKQTDQIEKT
-523 ALGVLSPDTSQRA
+523 ALGVLAPQRSQRI
-536 RSLAHSD
+536 RCLAHTD
-543 PESVRLVTPLPCNEA
+543 PEPASLVTPLPCNEA
-558 QTAVLRSAMTRRLTV
+558 QSAVLRSAMTRRLTV

-610 DEVWRRCDKLVPGSV
+610 DEVWRRCDELVPGSV
-625 VRTGSARKNGKS
+625 VRTGSARKTGKN

-652 PEPSTTVTTAS
+652 PEPSTTVATAS
-663 IATTLATDRLAEV
+663 MATVLATDRLAEV
-676 RQLLAHTAE
+676 RRHLAHVAK
-685 TELRLRQAGES
+685 TELRLRQAGEA
-696 RAHHAEKL
+696 RAHHAEQL
-704 GITVTELQALLGG
+704 GITVPELQELLGG
-717 PPRPKELEAKARRL
+717 PPLPRELEGRARR
-731 THARF
+731 HSRARF
-736 LGSWRRTRFLRKAGL
+736 LGSWRRSRFLRKAGL
-751 ERYAG
+751 EGYAG
-756 DPAAGCL
+756 DPTVGCG

-768 AAAEAVWRDGRE
+768 AAAEGEWRDGRE

-788 ALTRTLRDAES
+788 ALTRALRDAES
-799 TVQDASRTLLATT
+799 TVQDASRTFLATK
-812 VQAVAWAGRRR
+812 VQAAAWAGRRR
-823 ILDLLT
+823 IMELLT

-836 DWPQLGRVLGRPGT
+836 DWPQLGRAIGHSGT
-850 STDAP
+850 SMSAP

-875 LFDLVVID
+875 LFDLVIID

-888 AIPHILP
+888 AIPHALP

-906 GDPMQLTHITQTS
+906 GDPMQLRHITQTS
-919 PPREALIR
+919 PHREALIR
-927 RGNGLRSDWLEKHHL
+927 RGNGLRSVWLEKHHL

-951 AAEQAAGGTL
+951 AAEQSAGGTL

-987 VLTDTRGRPALAR
+987 VLTDTRGRPALAS
-1000 RPSVVWTDVT
+1000 RPAVIWTDVA
-1010 GRAARPPFGGSWA
+1010 GQAARPLFGGSWV
-1023 NDDEIHKVLAS
+1023 NEDEIHKVLAS
-1034 VTYLLDQLPPEAT
+1034 VRYLLEQLPPDAT

-1095 GEGMHTGAVEWVSGQ
+1095 GEGMHPGAVAWVGEQ

-1118 TRARSHLIVV
+1118 TRARGHLIVV
-1128 GDKKLWRQRGGVGA
+1128 GDKALWRQRGGVGA
-1142 ALLEAAERN
+1142 ALLEAAERD
-1151 GVPPGGGDE
+1151 GLPQGGGDE

-1167 YQALS
+1167 YRTLS
-1172 RTKEATVTLG
+1172 RSEESTVTLG
-1182 ETVNGHPADAL
+1182 ETVYGHPADAVVRG
-1193 VGGIDATAPRA
+1193 VGGAAPQA
-1204 VLLDRGVEEGS
+1204 VLLDRGVEKEG

-1223 MLHRRNLLGSDHG
+1223 MLQRRNLMSGGDG
-1236 EIEAIRWPAWRLYET
+1236 EAEAVRWPAWRLYDA
-1251 DEQRGEL
+1251 DEQRG

>member
-23 SPLASVRA
+23 SSLASVRA

-42 RSIGNFVSVQTESD
+42 HKIGNFVSVQTESD
-56 LTADDMRAA
+56 LAADDMRAV

-72 RDEDELALVYV
+72 RDDDELALVYV

-105 YDRVASTGV
+105 YDRVAATGV

-127 APQKIVVIDCC
+127 APQKIVMIDCC

-150 DRRPESSVSKSGE
+150 DRQGDGSVAKSGE
-163 PPPLTSRG
+163 RPPLTSRG

-185 ADAGGSDDV
+185 ADASGGDDV
-194 KPSAFTGEIIEAL
+194 KPSAFTGEVIEAL
-207 RTGKVSKDGGQAITV
+207 RTGKVSKDSGSAVTV

-236 DGGRQVP
+236 DGRRQVP
-243 VHSALGVDDRIVIA
+243 VQSALGVDDRIVIA
-257 DSPFGRAPILDP
+257 DSPFGRSPILDP
-269 LSSRPRAAAGEA
+269 LSPRPRAAAEEA
-281 AQPHATKSA
+281 APPHAVKSA
-290 HAQPAWANLLDYYRE
+290 HAQPTWSNLLDYYRE

-311 AETPLMEVSHQ
+311 AETPLMDVSRQ
-322 GTSYVCLEGT
+322 GTSYVCLDGA
-332 ERFISGDVDDDGCI
+332 ERFISGDVDDDDCV
-346 ALPEEAA
+346 ALPEEAGP
-353 LLVDSAAE
+353 LVDSAAE

-371 AVVLTGPRSGRPWR
+371 AVLLTGPRTGSPWR

-397 EIIQDEGELRLK
+397 EIVQDEGGVRLK

-426 EEEANQLI
+426 EDEANQLI

-467 ELSPDRLAD
+467 ELRPDQLAD
-476 RIDVRTP
+476 HIDVRTP

-490 AVLFA
+490 AVLFS

-500 GFTKGLLNDF
+500 NFTKGLLNDF
-510 ADISRKTDRIGRT
+510 AGITKQTDQIGKT
-523 ALGVLSPDTSQRA
+523 ALGVLAPDPSQRI
-536 RSLAHSD
+536 RCLAHAD
-543 PESVRLVTPLPCNEA
+543 PEPTSLVTPLPCNEA
-558 QTAVLRSAMTRRLTV
+558 QSSVLRSAMTRRLTV

-610 DEVWRRCDKLVPGSV
+610 DEVWRRCDELVPGSV
-625 VRTGSARKNGKS
+625 VRTGSARKTGKS

-652 PEPSTTVTTAS
+652 PEPSTTVATASMTTA
-663 IATTLATDRLAEV
+663 LATDRLAEV
-676 RQLLAHTAE
+676 RRHLAHIAE
-685 TELRLRQAGES
+685 TELRLRQAGEA
-696 RAHHAEKL
+696 RAHHAEQL
-704 GITVTELQALLGG
+704 GITVTELQELLGG
-717 PPRPKELEAKARRL
+717 PPLQKDLENSARRRSR
-731 THARF
+731 ARF
-736 LGSWRRTRFLRKAGL
+736 LGSWRRSRFLRKVGL
-751 ERYAG
+751 EGYTG
-756 DPAAGCL
+756 DPVTGCL

-768 AAAEAVWRDGRE
+768 AAAETEWRDGRE
-780 HAATVDDT
+780 HAAAVDDT
-788 ALTRTLRDAES
+788 ALTRAVRDAES
-799 TVQDASRTLLATT
+799 AVQDASHTLLATK
-812 VQAVAWAGRRR
+812 VQAAAWVGRRR
-823 ILDLLT
+823 IMELLT
-829 ARDGKRG
+829 AREGKRG
-836 DWPQLGRVLGRPGT
+836 DWPQLGRVLGRSGT
-850 STDAP
+850 SMNAP

-888 AIPHILP
+888 AIPQVLP

-906 GDPMQLTHITQTS
+906 GDPMQLTHITKIS
-919 PPREALIR
+919 PHREALIR

-951 AAEQAAGGTL
+951 AAEQSAGGTL

-974 GISNEFFY
+974 GISNDFFY

-987 VLTDTRGRPALAR
+987 VLTDTRGRPALANR
-1000 RPSVVWTDVT
+1000 SAVIWTDVA
-1010 GRAARPPFGGSWA
+1010 GRAARPLFGSSWV
-1023 NDDEIHKVLAS
+1023 NENEISKVRDS
-1034 VTYLLDQLPPEAT
+1034 VRYLLDQLPPEAT

-1055 AQAEALRK
+1055 AQAETLRK

-1082 GGERDVMVFSLVA
+1082 GGERDVMVFSLVV
-1095 GEGMHTGAVEWVSGQ
+1095 GEGMHPGSVAWVGEQ
-1110 LNLWNVAI
+1110 LNLWNVAV

-1128 GDKKLWRQRGGVGA
+1128 GDKRLWRKRGGVGA
-1142 ALLEAAERN
+1142 ALLEAAERD
-1151 GVPPGGGDE
+1151 GLAPGGEDE
-1160 DVLLKRL
+1160 DALLKRL

-1172 RTKEATVTLG
+1172 LAEEATVTLG
-1182 ETVNGHPADAL
+1182 ETVHGYPTDAVVRG
-1193 VGGIDATAPRA
+1193 VGGAAPQA
-1204 VLLDRGVEEGS
+1204 VLLDRGVEGNG

-1223 MLHRRNLLGSDHG
+1223 MLHRRNLLGGGDG
-1236 EIEAIRWPAWRLYET
+1236 EAEAARWPAWRLYDT
-1251 DEQRGEL
+1251 DEQRG